1 MADRLAELL
10 RQRALLQE
18 HLAWL
23 DREIA
28 KASNSASPA
37 LTAPP
42 TPDPQAPP
50 RLAPSI
56 PAPPITVRRLPLAA
70 SAPVI
75 APAADAR
82 ATNADEI
89 LEQYRVAPAALQT
102 DIRKGCL
109 LYFIGALVFV
119 GVVVAGLYLAFRK

>member
-1 MADRLAELL
+1 M
-10 RQRALLQE
+10 QE

-23 DREIA
+23 GREIA

-37 LTAPP
+37 LTALPILKPP
-42 TPDPQAPP
+42 PL
-50 RLAPSI
+50 LAPSI
-56 PAPPITVRRLPLAA
+56 PAPPTTVRRLPLAA

-82 ATNADEI
+82 ADDADEI

-119 GVVVAGLYLAFRK
+119 GGVVAGLYLVFRK

>member
-37 LTAPP
+37 LTALPILKPP
-42 TPDPQAPP
+42 L
-50 RLAPSI
+50 LAPSI
-56 PAPPITVRRLPLAA
+56 PAPPTTVRRLPLAS

-82 ATNADEI
+82 ADDADEI

-119 GVVVAGLYLAFRK
+119 GGVVAGLYLVFRK

>member
-37 LTAPP
+37 LTALPILKPP
-42 TPDPQAPP
+42 L
-50 RLAPSI
+50 LAPSI
-56 PAPPITVRRLPLAA
+56 PAPPTTVRRLPLAA

-82 ATNADEI
+82 ADDADEI

-119 GVVVAGLYLAFRK
+119 GGVVAGLYLVFRK

>member
-23 DREIA
+23 GREIA

-37 LTAPP
+37 LTALPILKPP
-42 TPDPQAPP
+42 L
-50 RLAPSI
+50 LAPSI
-56 PAPPITVRRLPLAA
+56 PAPPTTVRRLPLAA

-82 ATNADEI
+82 ADDADEI

-119 GVVVAGLYLAFRK
+119 GGVVAGLYLVFRK

>member
-28 KASNSASPA
+28 GASNSASPA
-37 LTAPP
+37 LAASPL
-42 TPDPQAPP
+42 PDPRAAPL
-50 RLAPSI
+50 LAPSI
-56 PAPPITVRRLPLAA
+56 PAPPITVRHLPLAA

-75 APAADAR
+75 APAADAG
-82 ATNADEI
+82 AADPDVI
-89 LEQYRVAPAALQT
+89 LEQYRVAPAALKT

-109 LYFIGALVFV
+109 LYFVGALVFV
-119 GVVVAGLYLAFRK
+119 GLVVAGLYLAFRK

>member
-1 MADRLAELL
+1 MAGSRNRQGLELGFPGPHG
-10 RQRALLQE
+10 A
-18 HLAWL
+18 A
-23 DREIA
+23 
-28 KASNSASPA
+28 
-37 LTAPP
+37 
-42 TPDPQAPP
+42 DPQAPP
-50 RLAPSI
+50 PLLAPSI
-56 PAPPITVRRLPLAA
+56 PAPPTTVRRLPLAA

-82 ATNADEI
+82 ADDADEI

-119 GVVVAGLYLAFRK
+119 GGVVAGLYLVFRK